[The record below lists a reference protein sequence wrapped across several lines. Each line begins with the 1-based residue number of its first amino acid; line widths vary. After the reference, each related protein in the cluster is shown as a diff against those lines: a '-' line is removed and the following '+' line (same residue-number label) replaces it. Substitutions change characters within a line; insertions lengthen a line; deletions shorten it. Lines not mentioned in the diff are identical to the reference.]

1 MNQLL
6 ADKRVAWLLI
16 IGGIVLAVLSVV
28 IDPIRGYDIHMAAI
42 QIVVL
47 IVGIIAILIGLYLG
61 FVRRPAPPSM

>member
-6 ADKRVAWLLI
+6 ADKRVAYVLI

-42 QIVVL
+42 QIVAL

>member
-6 ADKRVAWLLI
+6 ADKRVAYALI
-16 IGGIVLAVLSVV
+16 VGGIVLAVLSVV

-47 IVGIIAILIGLYLG
+47 VVGIIAILIGLYLA
-61 FVRRPAPPSM
+61 FMRRPAAM

>member
-42 QIVVL
+42 QIVAL
-47 IVGIIAILIGLYLG
+47 IIGIIAILIGLYLA